1 MWSLN
6 MVYQQYMVTDV
17 KRENLFAQFWVLF
30 FKIWKNIYNFYQ
42 KQWDVQNDL
51 KIIFKANKVHSRYKI
66 VARVCSN
73 QVGQGVWF
81 KNPWKHSQM
90 SRKGLSGW
98 KLVRNLKIENRL
110 VKSLPNSKKWAE
122 MLKMHIRSNWCFR
135 VCPESHVCASLL
147 LLYSPFGG
155 IWEE

>member
-1 MWSLN
+1 MVSD

-17 KRENLFAQFWVLF
+17 KRENLFAQYRVLF

-51 KIIFKANKVHSRYKI
+51 KITFKANKVHSRYKI
-66 VARVCSN
+66 VARVYSN
-73 QVGQGVWF
+73 QVGQSVWF
-81 KNPWKHSQM
+81 KNRWKHSQM

-98 KLVRNLKIENRL
+98 KLVRNLKTENRL

-122 MLKMHIRSNWCFR
+122 IVKMHMKLQNPLIVYPTYQNVRNWCPR
-135 VCPESHVCASLL
+135 VCP
-147 LLYSPFGG
+147 
-155 IWEE
+155 